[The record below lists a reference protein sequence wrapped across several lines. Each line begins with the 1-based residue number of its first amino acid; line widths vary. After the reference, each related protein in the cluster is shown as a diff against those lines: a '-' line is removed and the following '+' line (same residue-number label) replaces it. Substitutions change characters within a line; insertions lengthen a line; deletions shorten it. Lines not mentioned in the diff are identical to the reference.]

1 MNQETN
7 NKSTSKEVLDKIK
20 KGELKKHSKFYFI
33 FKGFVYGLGLV
44 SVIVFSVVLGSFI
57 IFFLRASG
65 LLFLPKFGFS
75 GLRILL
81 SSFPWFLGLIVLT
94 LVLLIGW
101 LVKKSPI
108 VYRKPLIYS
117 ILAIFILIL
126 LSSFLF
132 EKTRFHT
139 ALFKKAQNYKLPLIG
154 SAYRGCCLKQIKN
167 TYIGKVTELA
177 ENGFYFK
184 TRGGQDFNV
193 VFSKKTHFPFGRD
206 IKVGDLLIVMG
217 ERQNS
222 KILASGVRKIEDID
236 NLCLPHMNYKLPKR
250 FMPI

>member
-7 NKSTSKEVLDKIK
+7 NKSTSKELLNKIK
-20 KGELKKHSKFYFI
+20 KGELKKRSRFYFV
-33 FKGFVYGLGLV
+33 FKGFTYGLGLIL
-44 SVIVFSVVLGSFI
+44 VIIFSVMIGSFI
-57 IFFLRASG
+57 IFSLRATG
-65 LLFLPKFGFS
+65 ALFLPRFGFL
-75 GLRILL
+75 GLKIFLF
-81 SSFPWFLGLIVLT
+81 SFPWFLGLIVLI

-108 VYRKPLIYS
+108 VYRKPLLYS
-117 ILAIFILIL
+117 ILAILIL
-126 LSSFLF
+126 VLFSSFMF

-139 ALFKKAQNYKLPLIG
+139 ALFKKAQDYKLPVIG

-167 TYIGKVTELA
+167 TYIGEVTELA

-184 TRGGQDFNV
+184 TRRGQEFDV
-193 VFSKKTHFPFGRD
+193 IFSKNTHFPFGRD

-236 NLCLPHMNYKLPKR
+236 NLCLPHMNYKIPKR
-250 FMPI
+250 LMPL

>member
-7 NKSTSKEVLDKIK
+7 NKSTIKKVLDKIE
-20 KGELKKHSKFYFI
+20 KGELKKHSKLYFV
-33 FKGFVYGLGLV
+33 FKSFVYGLGLV
-44 SVIVFSVVLGSFI
+44 LVITFSVVIGSFI

-75 GLRILL
+75 GLKIFLF
-81 SSFPWFLGLIVLT
+81 SFPWFLALVVLT
-94 LVLLIGW
+94 LILLIGW
-101 LVKKSPI
+101 LVKKSPV
-108 VYRKPLIYS
+108 VYRKPLLYS

-126 LSSFLF
+126 FSSFLF
-132 EKTRFHT
+132 ERTRFHT
-139 ALFKKAQNYKLPLIG
+139 ALFKRAQDYKLPVIG

-167 TYIGKVTELA
+167 TYIGEVTELA

-184 TRGGQDFNV
+184 TRKGQDFNV
-193 VFSKKTHFPFGRD
+193 IFSKNTRFPFGKD

-250 FMPI
+250 FMPL

>member
-7 NKSTSKEVLDKIK
+7 NKSTIKEILDKIK
-20 KGELKKHSKFYFI
+20 KGELKKHPKLYFI
-33 FKGFVYGLGLV
+33 VKGFIYGLG
-44 SVIVFSVVLGSFI
+44 IVAVLAFSVVLGSFI

-65 LLFLPKFGFS
+65 ALFLLRFGFL
-75 GLRILL
+75 GLRIFL

-126 LSSFLF
+126 FSSFLF
-132 EKTRFHT
+132 ERTRFHT
-139 ALFKKAQNYKLPLIG
+139 TLFKKAQDYKLPLIG
-154 SAYRGCCLKQIKN
+154 SAYRGCCLKPIKN
-167 TYIGKVTELA
+167 TSIGEVTELA

-184 TRGGQDFNV
+184 TRKGQDFNV
-193 VFSKKTHFPFGRD
+193 IFSKNTRFPFGKD
-206 IKVGDLLIVMG
+206 IKEGNLVIVMG

-222 KILASGVRKIEDID
+222 TILASGVRKIEDID